1 MRFNREIVIFIAVAD
16 AVVVVAAAFIVTDI
30 MLLCWETAQGNL
42 ISNI

>member
-16 AVVVVAAAFIVTDI
+16 AVVVVAAFIVTDI